1 MIRALRASVGLLL
14 LATVSCWQPAQ
25 AQAGATAPLVGALS
39 TQQPYDVETG
49 DAWIDARL
57 KDINDYAPRYPD
69 AFADEVSRYL
79 DVPRAYVVAL
89 GQQPGWAP
97 GDVYFAC
104 ALGKVLAQ
112 PCRVVVRARAH
123 DAENGWKGIASRVAG
138 EGKPVP
144 TRALRDLLR
153 SSYGHWE
160 RPLD

>member
-1 MIRALRASVGLLL
+1 MSPWRRGLPAVVVMAMAALA
-14 LATVSCWQPAQ
+14 QPASAQQ
-25 AQAGATAPLVGALS
+25 AAPATP
-39 TQQPYDVETG
+39 PYDAGTG

-57 KDINDYAPRYPD
+57 KDLNDYAPRYPD
-69 AFADEVSRYL
+69 AFADEISRYL
-79 DVPRAYVVAL
+79 DVPRGYVVAL

-112 PCRVVVRARAH
+112 PCRAVVRARTH
-123 DAENGWKGIASRVAG
+123 DAENGWKGIAGRVAG

-153 SSYGHWE
+153 ASYAHWD

>member
-1 MIRALRASVGLLL
+1 MTRAMRVPAGLLL
-14 LATVSCWQPAQ
+14 VAVSCWHPLLAQ
-25 AQAGATAPLVGALS
+25 TPQASTPGVAPS
-39 TQQPYDVETG
+39 TPPPYEADTG

-57 KDINDYAPRYPD
+57 KDLNDYAPRYPD

-79 DVPRAYVVAL
+79 DVPRGYVVAL

-112 PCRVVVRARAH
+112 PCRAVVRARTR
-123 DAENGWKGIASRVAG
+123 DAEDGWKGIAGRVAG
-138 EGKPVP
+138 EGKPIP
-144 TRALRDLLR
+144 TRALRELLR
-153 SSYGHWE
+153 SSYAHWD